1 MRWLKALAERASKSV
16 PGKVLLKFLADD
28 GPNDA
33 IVIAWNTL
41 FAIFPIALALA
52 ATLGLVLKQI
62 GLRATSVTDLVVAI
76 IPDDA
81 NAQGEA
87 LAALNGLQQ
96 RTGVLV
102 VVALIGFLW
111 TASGL
116 FGAME
121 MVFDKVFGCPPRDF
135 LRQKAMALA
144 MMAIFSVLA
153 LCAVG
158 TSALLPLLRSLPFAP
173 ALLRSGAEE
182 VVLQVL
188 VGVLSGFVLFLVL
201 YVVVPNRP
209 LSPRQVWPGA
219 LLAGAA
225 FEALGYVFPLYMSLN
240 QGINAYG
247 RTFALL
253 FVLMFFFYLVGV
265 ITVVG
270 AELNAVL
277 FGLRERASSRLDPA

>member
-1 MRWLKALAERASKSV
+1 MAWLKALAARASKSV
-16 PGKVLLKFLADD
+16 PGRVLLKFIADD

-52 ATLGLVLKQI
+52 AALGLALKQI
-62 GLRATSVTDLVVAI
+62 GLQATAVTDLVVAI
-76 IPDDA
+76 IPNDA

-96 RTGVLV
+96 RTGVLAL
-102 VVALIGFLW
+102 VALIGFLW
-111 TASGL
+111 TAAGL

-121 MVFDKVFGCPPRDF
+121 RAFDKVFVCSPRNF

-153 LCAVG
+153 LFAVG
-158 TSALLPLLRSLPFAP
+158 TSALLPLLKSLPFAP
-173 ALLRSGAEE
+173 APLRSGPEE
-182 VVLQVL
+182 VFIQVL
-188 VGVLSGFVLFLVL
+188 VGVLSGFALFLVL
-201 YVVVPNRP
+201 YIVVPNRP
-209 LSPRQVWPGA
+209 LTPRQVWPGA

-225 FEALGYVFPLYMSLN
+225 FEALGYLFPLYISLN
-240 QGINAYG
+240 KGINAYG

-253 FVLMFFFYLVGV
+253 FVLMLFFYLVGV
-265 ITVVG
+265 ITVAG

-277 FGLRERASSRLDPA
+277 LGLRERGSSRLDPA

>member
-62 GLRATSVTDLVVAI
+62 GLRATSVTDLVVAV

-111 TASGL
+111 TASG
-116 FGAME
+116 AHQ
-121 MVFDKVFGCPPRDF
+121 KVADQRCN
-135 LRQKAMALA
+135 
-144 MMAIFSVLA
+144 
-153 LCAVG
+153 
-158 TSALLPLLRSLPFAP
+158 
-173 ALLRSGAEE
+173 
-182 VVLQVL
+182 
-188 VGVLSGFVLFLVL
+188 VLF
-201 YVVVPNRP
+201 P
-209 LSPRQVWPGA
+209 
-219 LLAGAA
+219 
-225 FEALGYVFPLYMSLN
+225 FP
-240 QGINAYG
+240 
-247 RTFALL
+247 
-253 FVLMFFFYLVGV
+253 
-265 ITVVG
+265 
-270 AELNAVL
+270 
-277 FGLRERASSRLDPA
+277 